1 MCLSFRT
8 RVDVESRV
16 RVNGQQSN
24 QIPRDGRTILLA
36 TFATKGG
43 RYGGRRGAGGNV
55 VAHNSRSCHNSIAS
69 VPICRNQAWLCE
81 P

>member
-43 RYGGRRGAGGNV
+43 AIRRAPWRQRQCGGSQLAIVPQQHRECAHLSQPSLV
-55 VAHNSRSCHNSIAS
+55 V
-69 VPICRNQAWLCE
+69 
-81 P
+81 